1 MKFEELNLIEPI
13 LKAVREKGY
22 ETPTP
27 IQVEAIPE
35 LLKGRDLKGCAQ
47 TGTGKTAAFA
57 LPIIQRLMSRK
68 PGGGKRHVR
77 ALVLS
82 PTRELATQIFVNFQA
97 YARHTPL
104 RGVVIYGGVS
114 QHPQAKALNQGVDYV
129 IATPGRLQ
137 DLLNQKLFRLD
148 DVQVLVLDEADRMLD
163 MGFIVDIRKIIRM
176 LPKKRQTLLFSATM
190 PKELMGLANSI
201 LTDPLS
207 VEVTPGKPT
216 VDLIDQKL
224 YLVEHI
230 DKIELLKHFLED
242 PDFFRVLVFCNTKNA
257 VDTIASH
264 LNRPSIKEKIHGRGN
279 RKHRRAEAI
288 HSGKN
293 QRVRERVLE
302 RFKEGKI
309 QVLVATDIAAR
320 GIDVEDVDHVVNY
333 DFPNEPE
340 IYIHR
345 IGRTGRA
352 GSRGVALSFCARH
365 ERTML
370 NQIELLIKQH
380 LDLVEDHPFKSEIAA
395 YKRTVLDPKERARNL
410 ARGMRR
416 GRRRR

>member
-1 MKFEELNLIEPI
+1 M
-13 LKAVREKGY
+13 A
-22 ETPTP
+22 PTP
-27 IQVEAIPE
+27 IQVLAIPD

-57 LPIIQRLMSRK
+57 LPIIQRLMGSK
-68 PGGGKRHVR
+68 PGRGKRRIR

-82 PTRELATQIFVNFQA
+82 PTRELATQIFDSFQA

-104 RGVVIYGGVS
+104 RGVVVYGGVS
-114 QHPQAKALNQGVDYV
+114 QRPQADALISGVDYV

-137 DLLNQKLFRLD
+137 DLLNQKLLRLD
-148 DVQVLVLDEADRMLD
+148 DVEVLVLDEADRMLD

-176 LPKKRQTLLFSATM
+176 LPMKRQTMLFSATM
-190 PKELMGLANSI
+190 PREITGLANSI

-207 VEVTPGKPT
+207 VEVTPEKPT
-216 VDLIDQKL
+216 LDTIEQKL
-224 YLVEHI
+224 YLVEVEHKI
-230 DKIELLKHFLED
+230 DLLKYFLED
-242 PDFFRVLVFCNTKNA
+242 ADFFRVLVFCKTKNA
-257 VDTIASH
+257 VDTVESQ
-264 LNRPSIKEKIHGRGN
+264 LNRPSSKEKIHGRGG
-279 RKHRRAEAI
+279 RTHRRAEAI
-288 HSGKN
+288 HSGKT
-293 QRVRERVLE
+293 QRVRERALE

-320 GIDVEDVDHVVNY
+320 GIDVEAVDHVVNY

-352 GSRGVALSFCARH
+352 GARGVALSFCARH
-365 ERTML
+365 ERVML
-370 NQIELLIKQH
+370 NQIELLTKQH
-380 LDLVEDHPFKSEIAA
+380 LDLVEDHPFKSEFPPQ
-395 YKRTVLDPKERARNL
+395 KPTVLDPKERARNL

-416 GRRRR
+416 GRWRR